1 MIRVMIGN
9 HDENM
14 RKKTEDIVRHK
25 AQCRMIGTYEKG
37 DDLLL
42 HIREEVPDLV
52 ILNPVM
58 PNLDGIGVIEQVR
71 GEAQLDAVQFILVAA
86 SEQTKVLNVLQNRRN
101 VRFLPWDNNDSA
113 LEKCILE
120 TSKNNVSYNR
130 NLQVEDMVVK
140 QGKRKK
146 DLNILVTQMIHEI
159 GVPAHIKGYLYL
171 RTAILMAV
179 ENMDVLNAVTKQ
191 LYPDIAKEHGTTDTR
206 VERAIRHAIEVAWE
220 RGNIDMIH
228 ELFGYTIQADKGK
241 PTNSEFI
248 ALMADRIR
256 LDKMY
261 EAS

>member
-9 HDENM
+9 HDEAM
-14 RKKTEDIVRHK
+14 RKKMEDIVRK
-25 AQCRMIGTYEKG
+25 QSQCHLIGTYEKG
-37 DDLLL
+37 DQLLMN
-42 HIREEVPDLV
+42 IREDVPDLV

-58 PNLDGIGVIEQVR
+58 PVLDGIGVIERVR
-71 GEAQLDAVQFILVAA
+71 SESQYDPVRFILVA
-86 SEQTKVLNVLQNRRN
+86 SSCQIKVLNVLQNRKN
-101 VRFLPWDNNDSA
+101 IRFLPWENNEGT
-113 LEKCILE
+113 LEKCIFDIP
-120 TSKNNVSYNR
+120 KNNGSSNR
-130 NLQVEDMVVK
+130 SPRVEDIVVK
-140 QGKRKK
+140 QGNREK
-146 DLNILVTQMIHEI
+146 DLNMLVTQMIHEI

-179 ENMDVLNAVTKQ
+179 DNMDILNAVTKQ

-228 ELFGYTIQADKGK
+228 DLFGYTIQADKGK

-256 LDKMY
+256 L
-261 EAS
+261 EQLNA